1 MRFRFH
7 TVVHIYSGAALGNLS
22 AARAAI
28 VPFCVANMTNA
39 ITVSVRYSAVR
50 RQFGTDGEEFPVI
63 EYQMQQWRLFP
74 YLAAIYVMKYTGD
87 KLYTDFITF
96 VMNQFNPDIDK
107 NLQANLGIEIHVLSS
122 TAKPIAGWL
131 ARDAIQESREACGGH
146 GYLRAAGIGRLRDDN
161 DANVT
166 YE

>member
-1 MRFRFH
+1 MFH
-7 TVVHIYSGAALGNLS
+7 TGAVLGNMS
-22 AARAAI
+22 AARSAI
-28 VPFCVANMTNA
+28 IPFCVANMTNA
-39 ITVSVRYSAVR
+39 LTISIRYSAVR

-74 YLAAIYVMKYTGD
+74 YLAATYVMKYVGD
-87 KLYTDFITF
+87 KLYSDFVYF
-96 VMNQFNPDIDK
+96 VMSQFNPDMDK
-107 NLQANLGIEIHVLSS
+107 EALANLGTEIHVLSA

-131 ARDAIQESREACGGH
+131 ARDSIQESREACGGH